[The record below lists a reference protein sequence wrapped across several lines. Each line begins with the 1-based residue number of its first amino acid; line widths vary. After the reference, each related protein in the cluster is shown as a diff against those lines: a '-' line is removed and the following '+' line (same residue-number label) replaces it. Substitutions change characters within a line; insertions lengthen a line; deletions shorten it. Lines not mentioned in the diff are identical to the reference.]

1 MGLERAIR
9 FYASGRAPLSVL
21 GGEQLSVGEKDVAR
35 LSLTLRGG
43 PSASGVL
50 VSKLG
55 EYQLTFDDNK
65 RLHFKLG
72 SGQLAS
78 L

>member
-1 MGLERAIR
+1 MGLERVIR

-21 GGEQLSVGEKDVAR
+21 GGEQLSIGEKDVAR

-50 VSKLG
+50 VSKVG
-55 EYQLTFDDNK
+55 EYQLAFDDKK
-65 RLHFKLG
+65 RLRFKLG
-72 SGQLAS
+72 SGKIRDF
-78 L
+78 